1 MDERFAKLTDRKH
14 TNRKLTGEQQAQNQK
29 NKEKEAVFDS
39 PWQAK
44 TFAMAVKLNEANVF
58 SWSEWADEFSQQIA
72 EHEKHSVIETSDDY
86 YCLWQSALEQLVER
100 KTKAILPGSPPKQ

>member
-1 MDERFAKLTDRKH
+1 MDERFIKLTE
-14 TNRKLTGEQQAQNQK
+14 RKLPDQKPNGQQNAKTQNS
-29 NKEKEAVFDS
+29 KESEAVFDS

-44 TFAMAVKLNEANVF
+44 TFAMAVKLNEAKIF

-86 YCLWQSALEQLVER
+86 YRLWQSALEHLVER
-100 KTKAILPGSPPKQ
+100 KTKSMNTK